1 MSTGPQNL
9 LADLSALPR
18 SSRAATL
25 LRTVCE
31 RSATFLGRDASAVTP
46 TSSWVDL
53 GFDSL
58 RAVDFRS
65 ELETALSLRLRST
78 LLFDQPTP
86 QALTDYLMTQLPFA
100 DAPEA
105 TAAATA
111 RPDSGP
117 NSCAAST
124 LPDSDAIAIVGA
136 ACRFPGGDGLEQFWQ
151 LLQQGGDAVGPIGTD
166 RFDIEAYFD
175 PDPNADGKLYVREAG
190 LLDDLQG
197 FDAAMFGISPREATM
212 LDPQQRLLL
221 ETSYHALEH
230 AGHPPQSLVERTV
243 GVYVGTRASEYFDS
257 QSNRTAEDAD
267 SYYATGNAISTA
279 AGRISFTFGFR
290 GPCYALDTACSGSL
304 VAVHNAVRAL
314 RSRECEV
321 ALAGGVNAII
331 DPVPMT
337 GLCRARMLA
346 KDGRCKSFD
355 ARADG
360 YGRGEGCGMIVLKR
374 LRDAQQDGDR
384 ILAVVRGSAS
394 NQDGRSSGLTVP
406 HGPSQVAVIREAL
419 ADAQLQAD
427 DIDYVEAH
435 GTGTALGDP
444 IEVGALDDVFAG
456 RQRPLPVGTV
466 KTNIG
471 HLEAAA
477 GISGLIKT
485 LLALQHRQLPKTVH
499 LKTLNPHI
507 DWDNSVV
514 SIVRDNADLDQN
526 KATHFAGVSSF
537 GFSGT
542 NCHVI
547 LSSPPQVTSCE
558 QEAPRSTP
566 ATACILGLQAA
577 SADSLRQLARSHA
590 ERLPASTADLHAW
603 CATAARTRAEHGHR
617 AAFVAADREELSQA
631 LLAFAEGDDTAA
643 SAHGQAAAVGPRIAF
658 LFPGQGSQQPG
669 MGRELAADEPVFQ
682 DALAAAAARLDD
694 VAIPAPLHTL
704 LWNGDGSMLQRT
716 DATQPALCA
725 YQLAMLALLRS
736 VGIVPDAVLGHS
748 VGDYA
753 AAVAAAVLDGS
764 DALRLCAARGRL
776 MVERCARG
784 GLLAVLAPVAQFEH
798 LLARHPG
805 ASISVHNAPA
815 NHAVGGDPATLD
827 ALQQDLEAAG
837 IRVRRLAVS
846 HAFHTASTDPMLE
859 PFAQQFDG
867 VRLRTAERTM
877 IDCATGATVAPN
889 VATPDFWVRHVREPV
904 NFRKGLQGLAA
915 QGCDVWLELGPTAML
930 STLVANNNI
939 KGPTILP
946 LQRARQ
952 PARATFLRG
961 LAQLWT
967 RGAKVDLAAAN
978 HPPHISAQ
986 LRSELP
992 AYPFDRQRFWL
1003 SRKPL
1008 SRARPHTQH
1017 PLLGS
1022 PIASSLLGPGQ
1033 RLFGQQLSKQQPA
1046 WLADHVAFGEV
1057 LFPAA
1062 GMLECA
1068 LKSEHLQTGQLP
1080 IRVTK
1085 AALRAPLM
1093 LDDEPL
1099 QVEAQSAT
1107 QDNGHTFTLKSLEP
1121 STDTWRTHL
1130 DAVTTSGAAHQLAP
1144 LQHGVGLKELAQRFP
1159 VDVAP
1164 DELYARCQK
1173 AQLDYG
1179 ERFRCVRSLAV
1190 SGTDDGVA
1198 LAEIVLPDDLST
1210 DAFVLHPALLD
1221 ACFHT
1226 LFAVLPPREGTF
1238 LPIGLEQLT
1247 VTRAGLRRVWCHTR
1261 TGSAGAKSRTAD
1273 LDLYDEH
1280 GELCATVVGLQL
1292 VPADLATIRAS
1303 ASRQRDLLYHVGWDQ
1318 VPASQRVA
1326 VCKAMAIVGD
1336 ADLAHALARHLPKDS
1351 AHVCTVADLPAV
1363 LAKHRIDRV
1372 TVLATESAP
1381 AADPLSRQQALFGD
1395 GLQIA
1400 QLTAKAPGPPQ
1411 LCFVTH
1417 GVQPA
1422 SLAPA
1427 RQAPH
1432 AATLLG
1438 LRRTLA
1444 IEHPSLQATS
1454 IDLDPVI
1461 PIDDVDVHA
1470 AQLAATLLDAASEP
1484 ELALRAGLRRAPR
1497 LRRTAHPKTSLQAS
1511 DGAEPGRPFRVRAKA
1526 YGQFD
1531 HLRLEPLTRRAP
1543 QGGEVEIVM
1552 HAAALNFKDALHV
1565 LGMLREHS
1573 EKLGIHAANEQPL
1586 GFEGSGIVAAVGH
1599 GVANLQ
1605 VGDRVVVNAPSC
1617 LQSHVTIA
1625 ATACLLLPPHV
1636 DLGAA
1641 AGLPTVFAT
1650 VMHGLQD
1657 LARIDKS
1664 DVVLVHAAAGG
1675 VGQAAVQL
1683 LHHMGCRVLATAS
1696 PNKHGLVAQL
1706 GAEVIGNSRTADFAT
1721 AVMTATDGRGVDVVL
1736 NTLSGDT
1743 VPASFAALRQGG
1755 RFIELGK
1762 LGVWS
1767 KQQAAERRPDV
1778 AFHAFDMGEEFAAA
1792 PELQPRLM
1800 AQLRELLEA
1809 KVVTPVQPTFAALD
1823 ETRDAFQLLAQ
1834 GRHVGKLI
1842 VNLQE
1847 QSALHADRTYLIT
1860 GGSGGIATSI
1870 AAALVADGAR
1880 HIALLARSEVAAG
1893 SIAELQELGATVHAI
1908 RADCSNRT
1916 QLQQAL
1922 ATLRDTAPPLGGIV
1936 HAAGTLADGLVSGLK
1951 WQDAQIA
1958 LQPKVQGAIL
1968 LDELTS
1974 EQPLQF
1980 FVVMSSMAGA
1990 LGNAGQAAYA
2000 AANSFLDSFADW
2012 RRQRGLPAT
2021 SLAYGPWHGKGMA
2034 ARLDDSLKTRLASLG
2049 IDFLPANT
2057 ASNTL
2062 RDLRNHSH
2070 NVLTM
2075 SIRWHD
2081 WLKTFG
2087 AQLPPMLQEMQRTD
2101 AAPTRAAVRVDIAAL
2116 PADEREPR
2124 LRQIVLEQVAQVLG
2138 FAGTD
2143 KVDVERTFQ
2152 EQGLDSLM
2160 AVDAKDR
2167 LETILATSLPA
2178 TLLFDHPDVKRLVA
2192 HLLAAVSPEPAA
2204 ASDELDS
2211 MATDDIAR
2219 LLAEELND
2227 AERESDA

>member
-1 MSTGPQNL
+1 MSTGPQHL
-9 LADLSALPR
+9 LAELSALPR
-18 SSRAATL
+18 ASRASAL
-25 LRTVCE
+25 LRTICE
-31 RSATFLGRDASAVTP
+31 RSAAFLGRDASDVTP
-46 TSSWVDL
+46 TTSWVDL

-65 ELETALSLRLRST
+65 ELESALSLRLRST

-86 QALTDYLMTQLPFA
+86 QALTDHLLAQLPFA
-100 DAPEA
+100 DAAPEP
-105 TAAATA
+105 AAA
-111 RPDSGP
+111 PDAAQAA
-117 NSCAAST
+117 CAT
-124 LPDSDAIAIVGA
+124 NPLPSSDAIAIVGA
-136 ACRFPGGDGLEQFWQ
+136 ACRFPGGDGLDQFWQ

-166 RFDIEAYFD
+166 RFDIDAYFD
-175 PDPNADGKLYVREAG
+175 PDPNAEGKLYVREAG

-230 AGHPPQSLVERTV
+230 AGQPPQSLTEQTV

-314 RSRECEV
+314 RSGECEV

-374 LRDAQQDGDR
+374 LRDAQENGDR

-406 HGPSQVAVIREAL
+406 HGPSQVAVIQAAL

-444 IEVGALDDVFAG
+444 IEVAALDDVFAD
-456 RQRPLPVGTV
+456 RQQPLPVGTV

-485 LLALQHRQLPKTVH
+485 LLALQHRELPKTVH
-499 LKTLNPHI
+499 LTTPNPHI
-507 DWDNSVV
+507 DWDSSVV
-514 SIVRDNADLDQN
+514 SIVRDNTALDAS
-526 KATHFAGVSSF
+526 KSTHFAGISSF

-547 LSSPPQVTSCE
+547 LSSPPQVTGCR
-558 QEAPRSTP
+558 QEVPP
-566 ATACILGLQAA
+566 ATTDTACALGLQAA
-577 SADSLRQLARSHA
+577 ANESLRQLAREHA
-590 ERLPASTADLHAW
+590 ERLQVHTTDLHEW
-603 CATAARTRAEHGHR
+603 CAAAASSRQDLPHR
-617 AAFVAADREELSQA
+617 AGFVATDRDELIQA
-631 LLAFAEGDDTAA
+631 LLAFADGDDNAA
-643 SAHGQAAAVGPRIAF
+643 SAHAHAAAVPPKVAF

-669 MGRELAADEPVFQ
+669 MGKELAADEPVFR
-682 DALAAAAARLDD
+682 DALTAAAERLDD
-694 VAIPAPLHTL
+694 VAMPAPLHTL
-704 LWNGDGSMLQRT
+704 LWNGDGSLLQRT

-736 VGIVPDAVLGHS
+736 VGVVPDAVLGHS

-753 AAVAAAVLDGS
+753 AAVAASVLDGS

-776 MVERCARG
+776 MVERCGRG
-784 GLLAVLAPVAQFEH
+784 GLLAVLAPLTKFEH
-798 LLARHPG
+798 LLAQHPDV
-805 ASISVHNAPA
+805 SIAVHNAPA
-815 NHAVGGDPATLD
+815 NHAVGGEPAALD

-837 IRVRRLAVS
+837 IRMRRLAVS
-846 HAFHTASTDPMLE
+846 HAFHTASTDAMLQ

-867 VRLRTAERTM
+867 VNLRTAERAM
-877 IDCATGATVAPN
+877 IDCATGEPAGPA
-889 VATPDFWVRHVREPV
+889 VATTDFWVRHVREPV
-904 NFRKGLQGLAA
+904 DFQKGLRGLAA
-915 QGCDVWLELGPTAML
+915 EDCDLWLELGPTAML
-930 STLVANNNI
+930 SALCASNNI
-939 KGPTILP
+939 KDATVLP
-946 LQRARQ
+946 LQRAKQ
-952 PARATFLRG
+952 PARATFLRS
-961 LAQLWT
+961 LLQLWT
-967 RGAKVDLAAAN
+967 RGVKVDLAAAN
-978 HPPHISAQ
+978 HQTHVAPQ
-986 LRSELP
+986 LRSQLP
-992 AYPFDRQRFWL
+992 SYPFDRQRFWL
-1003 SRKPL
+1003 TRKPVTRTL
-1008 SRARPHTQH
+1008 TPAQH

-1022 PIASSLLGPGQ
+1022 PIASSLLAPGQ
-1033 RLFGQQLSKQQPA
+1033 QLFGQQLSKEQPA

-1068 LKSEHLQTGQLP
+1068 LKSEHLRTGQLP
-1080 IRVTK
+1080 IQVSQ

-1099 QVEAQSAT
+1099 QVEAQST
-1107 QDNGHTFTLKSLEP
+1107 KNDNTNTFALKSLEP

-1130 DAVTTSGAAHQLAP
+1130 EASTASGPTAQLAAATP
-1144 LQHGVGLKELAQRFP
+1144 LKELAQRFTT
-1159 VDVAP
+1159 DVAP
-1164 DELYARCQK
+1164 AELYARCQK
-1173 AQLDYG
+1173 AHLDYG
-1179 ERFRCVRSLAV
+1179 ERFRGVRSLAI
-1190 SGTDDGVA
+1190 SADADEA
-1198 LAEIVLPDDLST
+1198 LAEVVLPEVLST
-1210 DAFVLHPALLD
+1210 DSFVLHPALLD

-1238 LPIGLEQLT
+1238 LPIGIEQLT
-1247 VTRAGLRRVWCHTR
+1247 VARAGMRRVWCHTR
-1261 TGSAGAKSRTAD
+1261 TRSAGGKSRTAD
-1273 LDLYDEH
+1273 LQLFDEH
-1280 GELCATVVGLQL
+1280 GELCASVAGLQL

-1318 VPASQRVA
+1318 APPSQQA
-1326 VCKAMAIVGD
+1326 TTCKAMAIVGD
-1336 ADLAHALARHLPKDS
+1336 SQLAHALAERLPADC
-1351 AHVCTVADLPAV
+1351 AHVCSADELPAV

-1372 TVLATESAP
+1372 TVLATVAHAGDDAMSH
-1381 AADPLSRQQALFGD
+1381 QHALFGD
-1395 GLQIA
+1395 ALQIA
-1400 QLTAKAPGPPQ
+1400 QLTAKAPGPPR

-1422 SLAPA
+1422 SLAPSGD
-1427 RQAPH
+1427 APH

-1444 IEHPSLQATS
+1444 IEHPALLASS

-1461 PIDDVDVHA
+1461 PTGNVDAHA
-1470 AQLAATLLDAASEP
+1470 GQLFEALFDPANEP
-1484 ELALRAGLRRAPR
+1484 EVALRAGLRRVPR
-1497 LRRTAHPKTSLQAS
+1497 LRRTALPKTSLLPQG
-1511 DGAEPGRPFRVRAKA
+1511 DGPYRVRAKA

-1531 HLRLEPLTRRAP
+1531 HLGIEPLTRQAP
-1543 QGGEVEIVM
+1543 QRGQVEVAM

-1573 EKLGIHAANEQPL
+1573 EKLGIHSASEQPL
-1586 GFEGSGIVAAVGH
+1586 GFEGSGIVLAVGED
-1599 GVANLQ
+1599 VTDLQ

-1617 LQSHVTIA
+1617 LQSHVTLD
-1625 ATACLLLPPHV
+1625 ATACLALPPHV

-1650 VMHGLQD
+1650 VLHGLQD
-1657 LARIDKS
+1657 LAEVQKD

-1675 VGQAAVQL
+1675 VGQAAIQL
-1683 LHHMGCRVLATAS
+1683 LRHVGCRVLATAS

-1706 GAEVIGNSRTADFAT
+1706 GAEVIGNSRTADFTEAAKAAT
-1721 AVMTATDGRGVDVVL
+1721 GGRGVDVVL

-1762 LGVWS
+1762 LGVWT
-1767 KQQAAERRPDV
+1767 KEQVAERRPDV
-1778 AFHAFDMGEEFAAA
+1778 AFHAFDMGEAFAAD

-1800 AQLRELLEA
+1800 AELHRLLAA
-1809 KVVTPVQPTFAALD
+1809 KIVTPVPPTFASLQ

-1842 VNLQE
+1842 VKLNHDNSLRD
-1847 QSALHADRTYLIT
+1847 DRTYLIT
-1860 GGSGGIATSI
+1860 GGSGGIAHSI
-1870 AAALVADGAR
+1870 AATLVAGGAR
-1880 HIALLARSEVAAG
+1880 HIALLARGEVPAE
-1893 SIAELQELGATVHAI
+1893 SVAELQGIGATVHSL
-1908 RADCSNRT
+1908 RADCGQRAPLQDALEQLRT
-1916 QLQQAL
+1916 S
-1922 ATLRDTAPPLGGIV
+1922 APPLGGIV
-1936 HAAGTLADGLVSGLK
+1936 HAAGSLADGLISGLE
-1951 WQDAQIA
+1951 WRDAQAA
-1958 LQPKVQGAIL
+1958 LLPKVQGAIL
-1968 LDELTS
+1968 LDELTRDA
-1974 EQPLQF
+1974 PLQF
-1980 FVVMSSMAGA
+1980 FVLMSSMAGA

-2000 AANSFLDSFADW
+2000 ASNSFLDAFANW

-2034 ARLDDSLKTRLASLG
+2034 ARLDDSLKNRLASLG
-2049 IDFLPANT
+2049 IDFLPATT
-2057 ASNTL
+2057 ASATV
-2062 RDLRNHSH
+2062 RDLRDHPN
-2070 NVLTM
+2070 NVLAM
-2075 SIRWHD
+2075 SIRWRD

-2087 AQLPPMLQEMQRTD
+2087 AHLPTMLQEMQQSA
-2101 AAPTRAAVRVDIAAL
+2101 AAPTSAAVRLDVAAL
-2116 PADEREPR
+2116 PAEEREPQ
-2124 LRQIVLEQVAQVLG
+2124 LCTAVLQQVAQVLG
-2138 FAGTD
+2138 FAGAD
-2143 KVDVERTFQ
+2143 NVDVERTFQ

-2167 LETILATSLPA
+2167 LETILDTTLPA
-2178 TLLFDHPDVKRLVA
+2178 TLLFDQPDVKRLVA
-2192 HLLAAVSPEPAA
+2192 HLLGCICPESATTQ
-2204 ASDELDS
+2204 DDGLDS
-2211 MATDDIAR
+2211 MATDDIAQ
-2219 LLAEELND
+2219 LLADELGGS
-2227 AERESDA
+2227 ERETDA